1 MSLMLELMLAG
12 ALAAGGAPDMH
23 VDTQGLHMARPGEA
37 LILAGRIRVASRDWC
52 AAHRAVLTPDSVGDP
67 LVCEREMRRRAYAAL
82 PQPHRIN
89 FVRAGGQTALNR
101 P

>member
-1 MSLMLELMLAG
+1 MLGLMLAA
-12 ALAAGGAPDMH
+12 ALLAGDAPDMR
-23 VDTQGLHMARPGEA
+23 VDAQGLHMARRDEA
-37 LILAGRIRVASRDWC
+37 LILAGRIRVASHEWC

-67 LVCEREMRRRAYAAL
+67 LVCEREMRRRAYNAM
-82 PQPHRIN
+82 PQPHRTN